1 VSDSGVAHASG
12 FNREATALDTL
23 EVLANEALRRRR
35 S

>member
-1 VSDSGVAHASG
+1 VSDSGVAHPSG
-12 FNREATALDTL
+12 CNWEAIARDTL

>member
-1 VSDSGVAHASG
+1 VATLRASVP
-12 FNREATALDTL
+12 TAALEVTARGIV